1 VKLGLDGKS
10 ALIFGASKG
19 IGAATARILSEEG
32 AHVALTGRTPPE
44 DLARQLGGLA
54 LAADLTRPGDAESA
68 IGAVIAAQERLDIL
82 VISAGAAQGGLFWE
96 LDDAVWEEALALKYM
111 GLVRAVRAAA
121 PVMRDQRSGRIIAV
135 VGNLGRQPGKR
146 LMPGS
151 AANAACLAF
160 IRGAAEELA
169 DHNVQ
174 ITAINPGPTRTD
186 RWSALIG
193 NLARASGRDPAEVE
207 AEQLASM
214 PSGRIAEADE
224 VARMIAVMASD
235 FAGHMTGTSLTIDG
249 GMTKGIA

>member
-1 VKLGLDGKS
+1 VNLGLEGKS

-19 IGAATARILSEEG
+19 IGAATARVFSEEG

-44 DLARQLGGLA
+44 ELAQQLGGLA
-54 LAADLTRPGDAESA
+54 LAADLTQAGDAERA
-68 IGAVIAAQERLDIL
+68 IAAVVGARGRLDVL
-82 VISAGAAQGGLFWE
+82 VISAGAAQGGIFWD
-96 LDDAVWEEALALKYM
+96 LDDAVWEEAMALKYM
-111 GLVRAVRAAA
+111 GMVRAVRAAA
-121 PVMRDQRSGRIIAV
+121 GVMREQRAGRIIAV
-135 VGNLGRQPGKR
+135 VGNLGRQPAKR

-169 DHNVQ
+169 EHDVQ

-186 RWSALIG
+186 RWSTLIG
-193 NLARASGRDPAEVE
+193 NLARASGRPAAEIE
-207 AEQLASM
+207 AEQLAAM
-214 PSGRIAEADE
+214 PSGRIAEAHE
-224 VARMIAVMASD
+224 VARMIAVLASE